1 MHNATYV
8 ESPAPSPSL
17 RQDSDEL
24 PAGFSLDLGSELLQ
38 STFSDDAEGQLPDG
52 NELLDFLNRD
62 LAQDYHATSL
72 TDGVMNIN
80 LMPDESH
87 VDLAVG
93 EDTNPILPVTFSLQ
107 QWLVEESNKQKSA
120 YSHLSGNQL
129 SSLRASLLRKV
140 TVGFA
145 ICKLLED
152 VRIAVSNHSLAEC
165 QRLCSVENFVVRA
178 LQDGAA
184 TDGWEVVGVDMISH
198 ALSVNIVTTSSC
210 SRGES
215 SRDDDDAILGRRV
228 SAVVTQQST
237 QCYAI
242 KTDHQ
247 NETRDESL
255 LCHSLGVLLQFIFLE
270 ENTMKA
276 STQLANFENGTKKD
290 KSEQPRRIKSACA
303 STSHT
308 LSRNATAPLVRLIQD
323 LLDCN
328 VQDVTSRPVEAY
340 SSLAEVAFD
349 MHLLLG
355 DPNNF
360 LFERGTTSLHDPTGE
375 VYGRAEQISALND
388 AFNRVA
394 STGKSEAFLI
404 GGYSG

>member
-1 MHNATYV
+1 M
-8 ESPAPSPSL
+8 
-17 RQDSDEL
+17 
-24 PAGFSLDLGSELLQ
+24 
-38 STFSDDAEGQLPDG
+38 
-52 NELLDFLNRD
+52 
-62 LAQDYHATSL
+62 
-72 TDGVMNIN
+72 
-80 LMPDESH
+80 
-87 VDLAVG
+87 
-93 EDTNPILPVTFSLQ
+93 
-107 QWLVEESNKQKSA
+107 
-120 YSHLSGNQL
+120 
-129 SSLRASLLRKV
+129 
-140 TVGFA
+140 
-145 ICKLLED
+145 
-152 VRIAVSNHSLAEC
+152 
-165 QRLCSVENFVVRA
+165 
-178 LQDGAA
+178 
-184 TDGWEVVGVDMISH
+184 
-198 ALSVNIVTTSSC
+198 NIVTTSSC

-270 ENTMKA
+270 ENTMKT

-394 STGKSEAFLI
+394 STGKSEVFLI